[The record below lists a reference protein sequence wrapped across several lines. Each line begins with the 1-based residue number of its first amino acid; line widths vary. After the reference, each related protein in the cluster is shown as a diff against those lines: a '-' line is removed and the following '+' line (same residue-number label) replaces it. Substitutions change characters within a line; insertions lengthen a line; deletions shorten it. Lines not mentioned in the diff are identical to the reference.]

1 MVCNWF
7 FSGNLYMGLFSSHG
21 SMAKWWEVTGITWK
35 KSNSNE
41 HPDTKRELGTKPNFA
56 DQNEIHVMRSM
67 FILCIL
73 PLDPVITSINMTI
86 MWRPQ
91 SWPTTTCQAANT
103 GRHRGCFSFLNA
115 KHHQHKAAVWQS
127 YGSFQVL
134 SNYGN
139 WVAATK
145 PCYTRRT
152 LLYNCLL
159 KMFVLQFGST
169 TPCKTTGGHRV
180 WSLLNFTDCHAHPY
194 G

>member
-1 MVCNWF
+1 MVCNWVF
-7 FSGNLYMGLFSSHG
+7 QTTCTWVCSHG

-35 KSNSNE
+35 KNKFKRTPRPKGTGNKTKLCGPKRNSRHE
-41 HPDTKRELGTKPNFA
+41 VH
-56 DQNEIHVMRSM
+56 IHIV
-67 FILCIL
+67 L
-73 PLDPVITSINMTI
+73 PLDTI

-145 PCYTRRT
+145 PCYTRRI

-159 KMFVLQFGST
+159 KMFVLQFGSP
-169 TPCKTTGGHRV
+169 TPCKTIGGHRV